1 MNLTYE
7 KCGDYLIPN
16 IIPDPEPGEE
26 LRKFG
31 LMRKNYLKEY
41 KSGIYQGMVLSGK
54 LKEHLLMVQEQ
65 AELQFDV
72 LVEQMAER
80 EGVTEQ
86 LKEENQMLW
95 AQKMNNIRARAEEI
109 VEYAC
114 FRYGYYNAQIS
125 GKIGNGFVDDFQYFV
140 FTKSI
145 KSLGSIRELLRLG
158 HVEDVF
164 IILRTSFEGYIASR
178 YIDEEYNTDI
188 LNDFIFIPQLIAA
201 RKIIYQNGKAVERG
215 TQEIIEYIQR
225 NPSDMKL
232 GRDKRYFYD
241 FYAFLCNYAHCNFS
255 IINEFIDDGQFSCDK
270 SDNIYMAKVMTLF
283 VYIKLFESI
292 VTVEGED
299 FLNSREEK
307 ECYKL
312 VRESTKFIYDRL
324 EEFSKYNC
332 TCGYVQLGGCIV
344 SKKVAEYFEENVLQ
358 CGLTY
363 SGHTLACAAGVAA
376 MKYYKEHDIEGHVA
390 EMHEI
395 VAPFMDE
402 MVKKHKCIGEARC
415 IGLFGAL
422 EVVKNKETREP
433 MQEYGV
439 PGPVMPWIFAE
450 LKKRGF
456 ATFGREN
463 FIEICPP
470 LIITKEELEEYL
482 PILDEVLTMVDE
494 KFCD

>member
-1 MNLTYE
+1 MSLTGKE
-7 KCGDYLIPN
+7 VAQMHKDYVMQSWARSGADTLPV
-16 IIPDPEPGEE
+16 ERAE
-26 LRKFG
+26 
-31 LMRKNYLKEY
+31 
-41 KSGIYQGMVLSGK
+41 GIYFYDYDGK
-54 LKEHLLMVQEQ
+54 KYADMASLLVCSNLGH
-65 AELQFDV
+65 ELP
-72 LVEQMAER
+72 
-80 EGVTEQ
+80 
-86 LKEENQMLW
+86 
-95 AQKMNNIRARAEEI
+95 EI
-109 VEYAC
+109 VEAIKEQADKMCFMAPAYASEPKSMLAKMLVEAAGADTYKRV
-114 FRYGYYNAQIS
+114 FFT
-125 GKIGNGFVDDFQYFV
+125 NGFVHFMNPQMYRDGYTKGVDDAEV
-140 FTKSI
+140 TK
-145 KSLGSIRELLRLG
+145 KYLDALDLQLRYEG
-158 HVEDVF
+158 PGNVAA
-164 IILRTSFEGYIASR
+164 IL
-178 YIDEEYNTDI
+178 
-188 LNDFIFIPQLIAA
+188 
-201 RKIIYQNGKAVERG
+201 
-215 TQEIIEYIQR
+215 
-225 NPSDMKL
+225 M
-232 GRDKRYFYD
+232 
-241 FYAFLCNYAHCNFS
+241 
-255 IINEFIDDGQFSCDK
+255 
-270 SDNIYMAKVMTLF
+270 
-283 VYIKLFESI
+283 ESI
-292 VTVEGED
+292 VGANGVILPPDGYMEG
-299 FLNSREEK
+299 
-307 ECYKL
+307 
-312 VRESTKFIYDRL
+312 VRALCD
-324 EEFSKYNC
+324 KYGILLICDEVMAGFYRTGKMFAFMNFDMKPDIITFAKGV

>member
-1 MNLTYE
+1 M
-7 KCGDYLIPN
+7 
-16 IIPDPEPGEE
+16 
-26 LRKFG
+26 
-31 LMRKNYLKEY
+31 
-41 KSGIYQGMVLSGK
+41 
-54 LKEHLLMVQEQ
+54 H
-65 AELQFDV
+65 
-72 LVEQMAER
+72 
-80 EGVTEQ
+80 
-86 LKEENQMLW
+86 
-95 AQKMNNIRARAEEI
+95 
-109 VEYAC
+109 
-114 FRYGYYNAQIS
+114 
-125 GKIGNGFVDDFQYFV
+125 
-140 FTKSI
+140 
-145 KSLGSIRELLRLG
+145 
-158 HVEDVF
+158 
-164 IILRTSFEGYIASR
+164 
-178 YIDEEYNTDI
+178 
-188 LNDFIFIPQLIAA
+188 
-201 RKIIYQNGKAVERG
+201 
-215 TQEIIEYIQR
+215 
-225 NPSDMKL
+225 
-232 GRDKRYFYD
+232 
-241 FYAFLCNYAHCNFS
+241 
-255 IINEFIDDGQFSCDK
+255 
-270 SDNIYMAKVMTLF
+270 
-283 VYIKLFESI
+283 
-292 VTVEGED
+292 
-299 FLNSREEK
+299 
-307 ECYKL
+307 
-312 VRESTKFIYDRL
+312 
-324 EEFSKYNC
+324 
-332 TCGYVQLGGCIV
+332 VQLGGCIV